1 MEWRTTVPM
10 SKQASGRI
18 RLSAE
23 EVYAHEL
30 SALAAG
36 DKLARPANWRLSPKA
51 VVSYILGG
59 QTADGTPISAKY
71 VGNRR
76 LIETAVATLVTDRAL
91 LLLGLP
97 GTAKSW
103 VSEHLAAAISGSS
116 QRMIQC
122 TAGTDENHMRYG
134 WNYALL
140 LAKGPSR
147 EALVKTPLTR
157 AMEEGSIARL
167 EELTRMGSDVQ
178 DTLITILSEK
188 ILPIPEL
195 NEAIEAQRG
204 FNVIATANNRDKGVN
219 DLSSA
224 LKRRFNVVVL
234 PSPATLEEE
243 TGIVVKR
250 VLEIGSSLELP
261 PIRPADEELVRV
273 VTLFRE
279 LRDGKTLNG
288 KTKLKS
294 STGSLST
301 AEAISVGVS
310 AWASAAHFGDGEMT
324 AESLAPNLVGAVVK
338 DPVQDTVALQEYL
351 ESVVRTRDG
360 WSDLY
365 SAIREVL

>member
-1 MEWRTTVPM
+1 
-10 SKQASGRI
+10 
-18 RLSAE
+18 
-23 EVYAHEL
+23 
-30 SALAAG
+30 
-36 DKLARPANWRLSPKA
+36 
-51 VVSYILGG
+51 
-59 QTADGTPISAKY
+59 
-71 VGNRR
+71 
-76 LIETAVATLVTDRAL
+76 
-91 LLLGLP
+91 
-97 GTAKSW
+97 
-103 VSEHLAAAISGSS
+103 
-116 QRMIQC
+116 MIQC
-122 TAGTDENHMRYG
+122 TAGTDENHIRYG

-157 AMEEGSIARL
+157 AMEEGAIARL

-195 NEAIEAQRG
+195 NEAIEAKRG
-204 FNVIATANNRDKGVN
+204 FNIIATANNRDKGVN

-224 LKRRFNVVVL
+224 LKRRFNVIVL

-279 LRDGKTLNG
+279 LRDGKTMNG

-294 STGSLST
+294 PTGSLST
-301 AEAISVGVS
+301 AEAISVGIS
-310 AWASAAHFGDGEMT
+310 AWASAAHFGNGEMT

-338 DPVQDTVALQEYL
+338 DPVQDMVALQEYL
-351 ESVVRTRDG
+351 ESVVRTRAG

-365 SAIREVL
+365 SAIREVI

>member
-1 MEWRTTVPM
+1 M
-10 SKQASGRI
+10 SNE
-18 RLSAE
+18 RLRQSAE
-23 EVYAHEL
+23 EIYADEL
-30 SALAAG
+30 KALSQG
-36 DKLARPANWRLSPKA
+36 DDRPRPANWRLSPQA

-59 QTADGTPISAKY
+59 KAADGTAISAKY

-76 LIETAVATLVTDRAL
+76 LIETAVATLATDRAL

-116 QRMIQC
+116 QRIIQC
-122 TAGTDENHMRYG
+122 TAGTDENQIRYG

-140 LAKGPSR
+140 LAKGPSL

-157 AMEEGSIARL
+157 AMEEGTLVRF
-167 EELTRMGSDVQ
+167 EELTRMGSEVQ
-178 DTLITILSEK
+178 DTLITVLSEK
-188 ILPIPEL
+188 TLPIPEL
-195 NEAIEAQRG
+195 DTAIEARRG

-243 TGIVVKR
+243 TGIVLKR
-250 VLEIGSSLELP
+250 VHEIGTNLSLP
-261 PIRPADEELVRV
+261 PIRPADREIVRI

-279 LRDGKTLNG
+279 LREGKTLNG

-310 AWASAAHFGDGEMT
+310 AWASAAHFGGGEMD
-324 AESLAPNLVGAVVK
+324 AVSLASNLVGAVVK
-338 DPVQDTVALQEYL
+338 DPVQDAIALQEYL

-365 SAIREVL
+365 TAIREVL

>member
-1 MEWRTTVPM
+1 M
-10 SKQASGRI
+10 SNE
-18 RLSAE
+18 RLRQSAE
-23 EVYAHEL
+23 EIYSEEL
-30 SALAAG
+30 RALARG
-36 DKLARPANWRLSPKA
+36 DERTRPEGWKLSPQA
-51 VVSYILGG
+51 VVTYILGG
-59 QTADGTPISAKY
+59 KASDGTPISAKY
-71 VGNRR
+71 VGKRQ

-103 VSEHLAAAISGSS
+103 VSEHLAGAISGSS
-116 QRMIQC
+116 QRLIQC
-122 TAGTDENHMRYG
+122 TAGTDENQIRYG

-140 LAKGPSR
+140 LAKGPSI

-157 AMEEGSIARL
+157 AMEEGTLVRF

-178 DTLITILSEK
+178 DTLITVLSEK
-188 ILPIPEL
+188 TLPIPEL
-195 NEAIEAQRG
+195 DTAIEARRG

-243 TGIVVKR
+243 TGIVLKR
-250 VLEIGSSLELP
+250 VREIGTNLSLP
-261 PIRPADEELVRV
+261 PIRPADQELVRI

-279 LRDGKTLNG
+279 LREGKTLNG
-288 KTKLKS
+288 KTKLKT

-301 AEAISVGVS
+301 AEAISVGVC
-310 AWASAAHFGDGEMT
+310 AWASAAHFGNGEMD
-324 AESLAPNLVGAVVK
+324 AQSMASNLVGAVVK

-351 ESVVRTRDG
+351 ETVVRTRDG